1 MSNPA
6 ARTWMKSILKDTMV
20 RGTGVSG
27 WMADFGEYLPFDAVL
42 HDGSDGA
49 KNHNLYPQQWAQLN
63 HEAVEEYRAET
74 ESDPQTAD
82 DLIYF
87 MRSAWIKSP
96 AVTSVFWLGD
106 QLVSW
111 DGHDGI
117 KSVLV
122 GALSSGVGGHSL
134 THSDIGGYTMVSNAT
149 NVGAIHTITSYSY
162 FHLHYVT
169 D

>member
-6 ARTWMKSILKDTMV
+6 ARTWMKNILKDTMV

-63 HEAVEEYRAET
+63 HEAVEEYRTESAESTTT
-74 ESDPQTAD
+74 ESDLQSAD

-96 AVTSVFWLGD
+96 AVTSIFWLGD

-134 THSDIGGYTMVSNAT
+134 THSDIGGYTMVSD
-149 NVGAIHTITSYSY
+149 VSEVITY
-162 FHLHYVT
+162 HH
-169 D
+169 